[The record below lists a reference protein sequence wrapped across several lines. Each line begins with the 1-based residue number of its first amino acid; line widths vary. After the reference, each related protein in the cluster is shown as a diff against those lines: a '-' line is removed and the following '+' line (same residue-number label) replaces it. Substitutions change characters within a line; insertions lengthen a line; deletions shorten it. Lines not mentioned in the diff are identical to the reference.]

1 MPPRLQFSVDV
12 DAEDTVSMTW
22 NVSADGSIEHKPS
35 GMKISHDGGVQMDGQ
50 QYKLS
55 PADIELDGD
64 MLGHGA
70 GGIVQ
75 KGVHKPTGTPVA
87 IKTIKVDAKAKKEQM
102 LNEIRGLINA
112 QGCPQLVQWY
122 AAFVAKNT
130 GAVHVA
136 LELMDRGS
144 LADIKKKLPAEV
156 TGVPEKIL
164 GSIARDV
171 LLGLAHLHGKKKM
184 LHRDI
189 KPENILMNAKGEVKL
204 TDFGI
209 SRDLNSTVAMAA
221 TFVGTA
227 TYMSPERA
235 LGQDYGYG
243 SDIWSVGMV
252 IYELATRTYPF
263 PSITSFP
270 VLFDYLCTRDE
281 PRLDKEK
288 YSPELC
294 EFIEKSLV
302 RDTSQ
307 RQGADNLLELP
318 WVKNAASNEEV
329 AKWLV
334 EMGFTG

>member
-1 MPPRLQFSVDV
+1 MPPRLQLNV
-12 DAEDTVSMTW
+12 DADPDETVSMTW
-22 NVSADGSIEHKPS
+22 NVGADGSIEHKPT
-35 GMKISHDGGVQMDGQ
+35 GMKISSDGGVEIDGN

-55 PADIELDGD
+55 PADIELDQDGH
-64 MLGHGA
+64 LGHGA

-75 KGVHKPTGTPVA
+75 RGIHKPTGTPVA

-102 LNEIRGLINA
+102 LNEIKGLINA

-122 AAFVAKNT
+122 AAFVAKGT

-144 LADIKKKLPAEV
+144 LADLKRKLPPDMP
-156 TGVPEKIL
+156 GVPEHIL
-164 GSIARDV
+164 ATIARDIC
-171 LLGLAHLHGKKKM
+171 LGLAHLHGKKKC

-189 KPENILMNAKGEVKL
+189 KPENVLINSKGETKL

-235 LGQDYGYG
+235 LGQDYSYA

-263 PSITSFP
+263 PNITAFP
-270 VLFDYLCTRDE
+270 VLFDYLCTRPE
-281 PRLDKEK
+281 PRLDPNV

-302 RDTSQ
+302 RDLSI
-307 RQGADNLLELP
+307 RMGADNLLSLP
-318 WVKNAASNEEV
+318 LMAKAVTAQEV
-329 AKWLV
+329 SDWLK
-334 EMGFTG
+334 ENGM